1 MNSNSLQNRL
11 EIMVYSSLISLMSG
25 MNRFK
30 GKVQHLTSLTADQT
44 MGSVVADRQAMD
56 LPASRSLAQ
65 SWKALEQIL
74 AAMLLWA
81 ILGFAAGFLIGMLK
95 VG

>member
-11 EIMVYSSLISLMSG
+11 EIMVYSSLIYLMSG

-56 LPASRSLAQ
+56 LPAGRPLAQ
-65 SWKALEQIL
+65 SWKALEQVL

-81 ILGFAAGFLIGMLK
+81 ILGFAAGFLIGMLQ